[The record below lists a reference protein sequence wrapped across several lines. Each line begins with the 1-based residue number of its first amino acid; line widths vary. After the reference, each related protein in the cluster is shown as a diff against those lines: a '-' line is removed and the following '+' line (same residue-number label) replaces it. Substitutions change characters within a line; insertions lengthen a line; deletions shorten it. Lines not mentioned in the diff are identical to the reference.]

1 MTEII
6 TVSKLRPDGR
16 IAIPKDTQ
24 EAGNMKAGEFFQI
37 TMKRIS
43 KSSSGE

>member
-1 MTEII
+1 MTEIT

-24 EAGNMKAGEFFQI
+24 EAGNMHPGDFFQI
-37 TMKRIS
+37 TMKRID
-43 KSSSGE
+43 KNDRV